1 MSWSLMVPA
10 WVVASRLPR
19 VPIRITASPP
29 SVKRVIGAVAPA
41 GVEFRCRQ
49 RQFARGDG
57 VDGLRVEFEQFAQR
71 LGVGVAAGRT
81 GQLLDPHRRA
91 CSSLSTTWR
100 TVRATST
107 LAVVQA
113 GQPVVQPQQLGLD
126 DVGGAL
132 AQGGD
137 GG

>member
-1 MSWSLMVPA
+1 
-10 WVVASRLPR
+10 
-19 VPIRITASPP
+19 
-29 SVKRVIGAVAPA
+29 
-41 GVEFRCRQ
+41 
-49 RQFARGDG
+49 
-57 VDGLRVEFEQFAQR
+57 
-71 LGVGVAAGRT
+71 
-81 GQLLDPHRRA
+81 
-91 CSSLSTTWR
+91 LSTTWR

-113 GQPVVQPQQLGLD
+113 GQPVLQPQQLGLD